1 LQRLRISG
9 SVRGMREKWKNQAE
23 ELLKGLYTEEET
35 EGIISLMDSLSGGG
49 DELPSGKP
57 FTHDDVWLITYGD
70 SVREDSRPGLETL
83 GEIAGESFIPLFSL
97 IHILPFFPFSSD
109 DGFAV
114 TDYIRVRPELGGWED
129 VEKIGNSFS
138 LMADLV
144 LNHISS
150 RSEWV
155 RGYLAGEPEYHDF
168 FIEADPA
175 EDLSLVV
182 RPRSLPLLTPFE
194 KRDGTTVWLWTTF
207 SPDQVDLNYANPQVL
222 KRMLEVAAFYL
233 KRGISALRLDAVGFL
248 WKKRGTSCLHLEETH
263 RLVKLFRLFCGLFPG
278 RALLVTETNV
288 PHKEN
293 ISYFGKGDDEAHVV
307 YNFPLP
313 PLILYTFLSGDVT
326 KLRFWL
332 STLRAPSPRCTFLNF
347 TASHDG
353 IGVRPLEGLVDE
365 KELQEMILRIQKA
378 GGIVSMRDDPRRGER
393 PYELNITYIDAVTA
407 GLSCD
412 SSRAAA
418 FLASQA
424 IMLFIP
430 GIPAVYINS
439 LFGMENWTAGVKAT
453 GRARTINRYKIPRRE
468 AEKVMTGKEGLRSAI
483 WSGYGR
489 LLRLRREEAAFAPG
503 APARYP
509 DTEKGVFAVV
519 RGKGEE
525 RLFCLVNVTDKRL
538 ETRVSSFI
546 PDSFGYDRLSGTERQ
561 VGKRVVLAPYEVCV
575 LGSSKRDI
583 SVDIG
588 RGHR

>member
-1 LQRLRISG
+1 
-9 SVRGMREKWKNQAE
+9 MREKWKNQAE
-23 ELLKGLYTEEET
+23 ELLKGLYSEGESEE
-35 EGIISLMDSLSGGG
+35 IITLMDHLSGNG
-49 DELPSGKP
+49 EEPPSDRPLTSG
-57 FTHDDVWLITYGD
+57 DVWLITYGD
-70 SVREDSRPGLETL
+70 SIHETSRPGLKTL
-83 GEIAGESFIPLFSL
+83 AEVAVKSFTPLFSL

-114 TDYIRVRPELGGWED
+114 TDYTSVRSDLGGWED
-129 VEKIGNSFS
+129 VKRIGDSFS

-155 RGYLAGEPEYHDF
+155 RRYLDGDPAYKDF

-194 KRDGTTVWLWTTF
+194 KRDGSTVWLWTTF
-207 SPDQVDLNYANPQVL
+207 SPDQADLNYANPAVL

-248 WKKRGTSCLHLEETH
+248 WKKKGTSCLHLEETH
-263 RLVKLFRLFCGLFPG
+263 RIVKLFRLFCDLVPG
-278 RALLVTETNV
+278 NTLLVTETNV

-293 ISYFGKGDDEAHVV
+293 ISYFGEGDDEAHVV
-307 YNFPLP
+307 YNFSLP

-326 KLRFWL
+326 KLRYWL

-365 KELQEMILRIQKA
+365 EELQEMIRRIQNA

-393 PYELNITYIDAVTA
+393 PYELNITYFDAVTA
-407 GLSCD
+407 GLSRD
-412 SSRAAA
+412 SLKAAA

-424 IMLFIP
+424 IMLFLP

-439 LFGMENWTAGVKAT
+439 LFGMENWTEGVKST
-453 GRARTINRYKIPRRE
+453 GRARTINRYKIPREE
-468 AEKVMTGKEGLRSAI
+468 AERMINGDEGLRSEI
-483 WSGYGR
+483 WNRYRR
-489 LLRLRREEAAFAPG
+489 LLRFRREEEAFAPG

-509 DTEKGVFAVV
+509 HAGNGLFAVV
-519 RGKGEE
+519 RGKGEA

-538 ETRVSSFI
+538 EADVSPFL
-546 PDSFGYDRLSGTERQ
+546 PDSFGFDRLNGRERLA
-561 VGKRVVLAPYEVCV
+561 GRKVVLLPYEVCV
-575 LGSSKRDI
+575 FGSSRRDI
-583 SVDIG
+583 SVDSG